1 MNTLVANEGW
11 KEEEEENH
19 RFRRR
24 RVRGAEKN
32 FIEPERM
39 SKQGKLLM
47 LLLNDGQINSKVWDV
62 VHFIES
68 GN

>member
-1 MNTLVANEGW
+1 MNTLAANEGW
-11 KEEEEENH
+11 
-19 RFRRR
+19 RIRRR
-24 RVRGAEKN
+24 KVDFKKIISSVSAWASIG
-32 FIEPERM
+32 
-39 SKQGKLLM
+39 GKLLM

>member
-1 MNTLVANEGW
+1 MKGEKKQKKIIVFVVIVVVL
-11 KEEEEENH
+11 EEQ
-19 RFRRR
+19 
-24 RVRGAEKN
+24 KN
-32 FIEPERM
+32 FIEHERM